1 MSKDPEDTGAATT
14 DGAAAGGAAAGGAA
28 AGAVLETAEMGTH
41 PLDAVKARR
50 PARTTA
56 TRQKLFD
63 ASMALIGERGA
74 ANVTVD
80 EIAAAAGVSKGT
92 VYYNFGSKSE
102 LIAQLLR
109 HGVDILKARLLGAAD
124 AGKHRSGRP
133 RKANKTGGAE
143 AGRSVSPVG
152 DPSVSAGDPLVAM
165 EAMIGQAMD
174 FMAEY
179 PSFARL
185 WVSENWRIPSEW
197 QGTFAVLRGE
207 LLEVVG
213 QAVDNVAKTYPVD
226 ESVPRGSLET
236 AIFGACF
243 VVGLDRQTYN
253 PERTRDQS
261 VAAIMAI
268 MRGYVLKD
276 APPRG

>member
-1 MSKDPEDTGAATT
+1 MNAHALP
-14 DGAAAGGAAAGGAA
+14 
-28 AGAVLETAEMGTH
+28 
-41 PLDAVKARR
+41 DARKLR
-50 PARTTA
+50 PGRTTV

-63 ASMALIGERGA
+63 ASMELIGERGA
-74 ANVTVD
+74 AVVTVD

-92 VYYNFGSKSE
+92 VYYNFGSKSD

-109 HGVDILKARLLGAAD
+109 HGVEILKARLLGAAGTD
-124 AGKHRSGRP
+124 A
-133 RKANKTGGAE
+133 
-143 AGRSVSPVG
+143 V
-152 DPSVSAGDPLVAM
+152 DPMLAM

-185 WVSENWRIPSEW
+185 WVSENWRTPSEW

-207 LLEVVG
+207 LLAVIGDAVG
-213 QAVDNVAKTYPVD
+213 NVAKAYPVD
-226 ESVPRGSLET
+226 ASVPRGSLET

-268 MRGYVLKD
+268 MRGYVLQT
-276 APPRG
+276 PPARE

>member
-1 MSKDPEDTGAATT
+1 MTT
-14 DGAAAGGAAAGGAA
+14 EPT
-28 AGAVLETAEMGTH
+28 AGAKGL
-41 PLDAVKARR
+41 R
-50 PARTTA
+50 PARTNA

-63 ASMALIGERGA
+63 ASMELIGERGA
-74 ANVTVD
+74 AGVTVD

-109 HGVDILKARLLGAAD
+109 HGVDILKARLLQAAD
-124 AGKHRSGRP
+124 VAGTGR
-133 RKANKTGGAE
+133 
-143 AGRSVSPVG
+143 
-152 DPSVSAGDPLVAM
+152 DPLEAM

-197 QGTFAVLRGE
+197 QGTFSVLRAE

-213 QAVDNVAKTYPVD
+213 QAVQNVANTYPVD
-226 ESVPRGSLET
+226 DSVSRGSLET

-268 MRGYVLKD
+268 MRGYVLRE
-276 APPRG
+276 PGPRG

>member
-1 MSKDPEDTGAATT
+1 MTT
-14 DGAAAGGAAAGGAA
+14 ETTAAGKG
-28 AGAVLETAEMGTH
+28 L
-41 PLDAVKARR
+41 R
-50 PARTTA
+50 PARTNA

-63 ASMALIGERGA
+63 ASMELIGERGA
-74 ANVTVD
+74 AGVTVD

-109 HGVDILKARLLGAAD
+109 HGVDILKARLLQAAD
-124 AGKHRSGRP
+124 VAGTDR
-133 RKANKTGGAE
+133 
-143 AGRSVSPVG
+143 
-152 DPSVSAGDPLVAM
+152 DPLQAM

-197 QGTFAVLRGE
+197 QGTFSVLRAE

-213 QAVDNVAKTYPVD
+213 QAVQNVADTYPVD
-226 ESVPRGSLET
+226 DSVSRGSLET

-268 MRGYVLKD
+268 MRGYVLKE
-276 APPRG
+276 AAPRG

>member
-1 MSKDPEDTGAATT
+1 MSTEQPGAAKS
-14 DGAAAGGAAAGGAA
+14 
-28 AGAVLETAEMGTH
+28 L
-41 PLDAVKARR
+41 R

-63 ASMALIGERGA
+63 ASMELIGERGA
-74 ANVTVD
+74 AGVTVD

-109 HGVDILKARLLGAAD
+109 HGVEILKARLVGE
-124 AGKHRSGRP
+124 P
-133 RKANKTGGAE
+133 VQGAE
-143 AGRSVSPVG
+143 RPEGKAGLGGVG
-152 DPSVSAGDPLVAM
+152 TGDPLLAM

-185 WVSENWRIPSEW
+185 WVSENWRTPSEW

-207 LLEVVG
+207 LLAVIAEAVEKVA
-213 QAVDNVAKTYPVD
+213 QAYPVD
-226 ESVPRGSLET
+226 SSVSRGSLET

-243 VVGLDRQTYN
+243 VVGLDRQTYH

-268 MRGYVLKD
+268 MRGYVLKQHP
-276 APPRG
+276 AQG

>member
-1 MSKDPEDTGAATT
+1 MSAEPHEATKT
-14 DGAAAGGAAAGGAA
+14 
-28 AGAVLETAEMGTH
+28 L
-41 PLDAVKARR
+41 R
-50 PARTTA
+50 PSRTTA

-63 ASMALIGERGA
+63 ASMELIGERGA
-74 ANVTVD
+74 AGVTVD

-109 HGVDILKARLLGAAD
+109 HGVDILKARLQD
-124 AGKHRSGRP
+124 APGQ
-133 RKANKTGGAE
+133 GGPEQEASRRAVPE
-143 AGRSVSPVG
+143 QAAGRAEGTSEGTSAA
-152 DPSVSAGDPLVAM
+152 SAGDPLLAM

-185 WVSENWRIPSEW
+185 WVSENWRTPSEW
-197 QGTFAVLRGE
+197 QGTFAVLRAE
-207 LLEVVG
+207 LLAVIAEAVEKVA
-213 QAVDNVAKTYPVD
+213 QAYPVD
-226 ESVPRGSLET
+226 ATISRGSLET

-243 VVGLDRQTYN
+243 VVGLDRQTYH

-268 MRGYVLKD
+268 MRGYVLKHP
-276 APPRG
+276 APRG

>member
-1 MSKDPEDTGAATT
+1 MSTEPT
-14 DGAAAGGAAAGGAA
+14 AAGKG
-28 AGAVLETAEMGTH
+28 L
-41 PLDAVKARR
+41 R
-50 PARTTA
+50 PARTNA

-63 ASMALIGERGA
+63 ASMELIGERGA
-74 ANVTVD
+74 ASVTVD

-109 HGVDILKARLLGAAD
+109 HGVDILKAQLLEAAD
-124 AGKHRSGRP
+124 SEGTGR
-133 RKANKTGGAE
+133 
-143 AGRSVSPVG
+143 
-152 DPSVSAGDPLVAM
+152 DPLLAM

-197 QGTFAVLRGE
+197 QGTFSVLRRE
-207 LLEVVG
+207 LLEVIG
-213 QAVDNVAKTYPVD
+213 QAVERVAKTYPVD
-226 ESVPRGSLET
+226 ESVSRGSLET

-268 MRGYVLKD
+268 MRGYVLKEP
-276 APPRG
+276 APRG

>member
-1 MSKDPEDTGAATT
+1 MSRGTAPGSPVSGPAEKKLRPE
-14 DGAAAGGAAAGGAA
+14 
-28 AGAVLETAEMGTH
+28 
-41 PLDAVKARR
+41 
-50 PARTTA
+50 RTNA
-56 TRQKLFD
+56 TRLKLFE
-63 ASMALIGERGA
+63 ASMELIGERGA
-74 ANVTVD
+74 AGVTMD

-92 VYYNFGSKSE
+92 VYYNFGSKSD

-109 HGVDILKARLLGAAD
+109 HGVDILKERLLTEQGDAA
-124 AGKHRSGRP
+124 A
-133 RKANKTGGAE
+133 
-143 AGRSVSPVG
+143 
-152 DPSVSAGDPLVAM
+152 DPLVSM

-197 QGTFAVLRGE
+197 QGTFAVLRAE
-207 LLEVVG
+207 LL
-213 QAVDNVAKTYPVD
+213 AVIGAAIDKVAAVYPVD
-226 ESVPRGSLET
+226 AGISRGSLET

-268 MRGYVLKD
+268 MRGYVVK
-276 APPRG
+276 

>member
-1 MSKDPEDTGAATT
+1 MSQSVEVPAHGPARRGPSGHAP
-14 DGAAAGGAAAGGAA
+14 GGHG
-28 AGAVLETAEMGTH
+28 TAEKK
-41 PLDAVKARR
+41 LR
-50 PARTTA
+50 PARTNA

-63 ASMALIGERGA
+63 ASMELIGERGA
-74 ANVTVD
+74 AGVTVD

-92 VYYNFGSKSE
+92 VYYNFGSKSD

-109 HGVDILKARLLGAAD
+109 HGVDILKARLMSAGGAAD
-124 AGKHRSGRP
+124 ALSGTSGP
-133 RKANKTGGAE
+133 PAT
-143 AGRSVSPVG
+143 
-152 DPSVSAGDPLVAM
+152 DPLLAM
-165 EAMIGQAMD
+165 EQMIGQAMD

-185 WVSENWRIPSEW
+185 WVSENWRTPSEW
-197 QGTFAVLRGE
+197 RDTFAVLRAE
-207 LLEVVG
+207 LL
-213 QAVDNVAKTYPVD
+213 AVIGGAIESVAAVYPVD
-226 ESVPRGSLET
+226 RSISRGSLET

-268 MRGYVLKD
+268 MRGYVVK
-276 APPRG
+276 

>member
-1 MSKDPEDTGAATT
+1 MTT
-14 DGAAAGGAAAGGAA
+14 EPAAAGKG
-28 AGAVLETAEMGTH
+28 L
-41 PLDAVKARR
+41 R
-50 PARTTA
+50 PARTNA

-63 ASMALIGERGA
+63 ASMELIGERGA
-74 ANVTVD
+74 AGVTVD

-109 HGVDILKARLLGAAD
+109 HGVDILKARLLEAAD
-124 AGKHRSGRP
+124 SGG
-133 RKANKTGGAE
+133 TG
-143 AGRSVSPVG
+143 R
-152 DPSVSAGDPLVAM
+152 DPLLAM

-197 QGTFAVLRGE
+197 QGTFSVLRSE
-207 LLEVVG
+207 LLEVIG
-213 QAVDNVAKTYPVD
+213 QAVEKVAAAYPVD
-226 ESVPRGSLET
+226 DSVSRGSLET

-268 MRGYVLKD
+268 MRGYVLREP
-276 APPRG
+276 APRG

>member
-1 MSKDPEDTGAATT
+1 MTPGAPAPK
-14 DGAAAGGAAAGGAA
+14 GSAPKGSAPKGQ
-28 AGAVLETAEMGTH
+28 
-41 PLDAVKARR
+41 R

-109 HGVDILKARLLGAAD
+109 HGVDILKARLLGAAED
-124 AGKHRSGRP
+124 GTVGPGTAGPGTTR
-133 RKANKTGGAE
+133 
-143 AGRSVSPVG
+143 
-152 DPSVSAGDPLVAM
+152 DPLLAM

-185 WVSENWRIPSEW
+185 WVSENWRTPSEW
-197 QGTFAVLRGE
+197 QGTFTVLRGE
-207 LLEVVG
+207 LLAVIG
-213 QAVDNVAKTYPVD
+213 QAVESVAKAYPVD
-226 ESVPRGSLET
+226 ESVSRGSLET

-268 MRGYVLKD
+268 MRGYVLKPP
-276 APPRG
+276 APQE

>member
-1 MSKDPEDTGAATT
+1 MSVSD
-14 DGAAAGGAAAGGAA
+14 
-28 AGAVLETAEMGTH
+28 LEPAKK
-41 PLDAVKARR
+41 LR

-56 TRQKLFD
+56 TRQRLFD
-63 ASMALIGERGA
+63 ASMELIGERGA
-74 ANVTVD
+74 AGVTVD

-92 VYYNFGSKSE
+92 VYYNFGSKSD

-109 HGVDILKARLLGAAD
+109 HGVDILKARLLAAPD
-124 AGKHRSGRP
+124 
-133 RKANKTGGAE
+133 GGM
-143 AGRSVSPVG
+143 GQ
-152 DPSVSAGDPLVAM
+152 DPLLAM

-185 WVSENWRIPSEW
+185 WVSENWRTPSEW
-197 QGTFAVLRGE
+197 QGTFTLLRAE
-207 LLEVVG
+207 LL
-213 QAVDNVAKTYPVD
+213 AVIGEAVENVAKAYPVD
-226 ESVPRGSLET
+226 PSVSRGSLET

-243 VVGLDRQTYN
+243 VVGLDRQTYH

-268 MRGYVLKD
+268 MRGYVIQQ
-276 APPRG
+276 PPPQG

>member
-1 MSKDPEDTGAATT
+1 MTSEPT
-14 DGAAAGGAAAGGAA
+14 AAAKG
-28 AGAVLETAEMGTH
+28 L
-41 PLDAVKARR
+41 R
-50 PARTTA
+50 PARTNA

-63 ASMALIGERGA
+63 ASMELIGERGA
-74 ANVTVD
+74 AGVTVD

-109 HGVDILKARLLGAAD
+109 HGVDILKARLLEAAD
-124 AGKHRSGRP
+124 VAG
-133 RKANKTGGAE
+133 T
-143 AGRSVSPVG
+143 
-152 DPSVSAGDPLVAM
+152 GDPLLAM

-207 LLEVVG
+207 LLEVIG
-213 QAVDNVAKTYPVD
+213 QAVERVAKAYPVD
-226 ESVPRGSLET
+226 DSVSRGSLET

-268 MRGYVLKD
+268 MRGYVLKERT
-276 APPRG
+276 PRG

>member
-1 MSKDPEDTGAATT
+1 MSPPAPGAGVPEPGVHDPAVHGPGVHYPVGHDPATH
-14 DGAAAGGAAAGGAA
+14 GP
-28 AGAVLETAEMGTH
+28 AEKK
-41 PLDAVKARR
+41 LR
-50 PARTTA
+50 PARTNA

-63 ASMALIGERGA
+63 ASMELIGQRGA
-74 ANVTVD
+74 AGVTVD

-92 VYYNFGSKSE
+92 VYYNFGSKSD

-109 HGVDILKARLLGAAD
+109 HGVDILKARLL
-124 AGKHRSGRP
+124 R
-133 RKANKTGGAE
+133 E
-143 AGRSVSPVG
+143 AGQPGS
-152 DPSVSAGDPLVAM
+152 DPLVAM

-174 FMAEY
+174 FMADY

-185 WVSENWRIPSEW
+185 WVSENWRTPSEW
-197 QGTFAVLRGE
+197 RDTFAVLRSE
-207 LLEVVG
+207 LL
-213 QAVDNVAKTYPVD
+213 AVIGAAIENVAAVYRVD
-226 ESVPRGSLET
+226 ESISRGSLET

-268 MRGYVLKD
+268 MRGYVLK
-276 APPRG
+276 

>member
-1 MSKDPEDTGAATT
+1 MN
-14 DGAAAGGAAAGGAA
+14 AGPPGP
-28 AGAVLETAEMGTH
+28 VRTL
-41 PLDAVKARR
+41 R

-63 ASMALIGERGA
+63 ASMELIGERGA
-74 ANVTVD
+74 AGVTVD

-109 HGVDILKARLLGAAD
+109 HGVDILKARLQEAPGQEAAAQGAAT
-124 AGKHRSGRP
+124 ALS
-133 RKANKTGGAE
+133 
-143 AGRSVSPVG
+143 
-152 DPSVSAGDPLVAM
+152 GDPLLAM
-165 EAMIGQAMD
+165 EAMIGQALD
-174 FMAEY
+174 FMSEY

-185 WVSENWRIPSEW
+185 WVSENWRTPSEW

-207 LLEVVG
+207 LLAVIGEAVERVA
-213 QAVDNVAKTYPVD
+213 QAYPVD
-226 ESVPRGSLET
+226 STVPRGSLET

-243 VVGLDRQTYN
+243 VVGLDRQTYH

-268 MRGYVLKD
+268 MRGYVLKGP
-276 APPRG
+276 APQG